1 MKLDTDRV
9 VSISAMIAALGS
21 LFIIVYQTHLMRQQQ
36 NAAALPY
43 LMLAINSSEQGAFI
57 NLRNVGVG
65 PALIETVRVRDK
77 VGTIEGD
84 AYDYYLAR
92 NAGADKEGALS
103 VDKVIPGQLIP
114 AGQTLQILGMSAPRR
129 GERLSTVPP
138 RVAPGEARCS
148 ASCSRRSSWQKCR
161 SLGTQP
167 WAWRA
172 TVRKKPSSRSRTRPS
187 TAIAGA

>member
-129 GERLSTVPP
+129 GEMLGKLLATFELAEVPVSWYTTLGVARDGEKKAVIEITYTSVYGDRWRVTSDRVVPERL
-138 RVAPGEARCS
+138 
-148 ASCSRRSSWQKCR
+148 
-161 SLGTQP
+161 
-167 WAWRA
+167 
-172 TVRKKPSSRSRTRPS
+172 
-187 TAIAGA
+187 